1 MRFGE
6 AEAADRFALLQQWQ
20 PFFFL
25 RVRTERVDRIHH
37 QRRLHRNKAA
47 QAGIAALQFLR
58 HQAVFHVGHARA
70 SVALQARAEKA
81 ELGHLRHQLHRKFS
95 FAVVFLD
102 DRHDFRIY
110 KLACSIARE
119 LFFVAE
125 HGIEVEIINPGER
138 WHGMSP

>member
-1 MRFGE
+1 MRLGKP
-6 AEAADRFALLQQWQ
+6 EAADRFPLLQQRQ
-20 PFFFL
+20 PFIFL

-47 QAGIAALQFLR
+47 QSGIAALEFLR

-70 SVALQARAEKA
+70 AVALQARAEKSQF
-81 ELGHLRHQLHRKFS
+81 GHLRHQLHRKFS

-102 DRHDFRIY
+102 DRHDFRVHE
-110 KLACSIARE
+110 LPRGIARQ
-119 LFFVAE
+119 LLFVAQQ
-125 HGIEVEIINPGER
+125 GIEVEVVNPGER